1 MGHFESVFRVL
12 FSCGIYIA
20 NKQDSKNVFLDN
32 FDFIWSNPYMHNSC
46 LGISPKHFIF
56 RNAPKP
62 IVDQNGISFL
72 STNFETFTI
81 FNAIVLIDCTY
92 PPYYKVLFNLNF
104 QGNEKL
110 KLFSQETYDF
120 QNLGNQTLLIVG
132 HENVKKSA
140 INYLAAKLWLK
151 ESTILRNV
159 STFE

>member
-1 MGHFESVFRVL
+1 M
-12 FSCGIYIA
+12 
-20 NKQDSKNVFLDN
+20 FLNN

-62 IVDQNGISFL
+62 IIDQNGISFL
-72 STNFETFTI
+72 CTNFETFTI
-81 FNAIVLIDCTY
+81 FIAIVLIDCTY
-92 PPYYKVLFNLNF
+92 PPYICTYPYKILFNLNF
-104 QGNEKL
+104 QGNEKF
-110 KLFSQETYDF
+110 KLASQETYDF

-132 HENVKKSA
+132 HENVKKFA